1 MSKATVSSEAADL
14 LHRGR
19 KAFLTGLVYAGL
31 LSAFINLLQL
41 TVPLFMLQVHDRV
54 VNSQSL
60 DTLTMLII
68 IAGISLILFGI
79 LDYIRALTFQVM
91 GSLLLRRLNLP
102 VLQAAVS
109 ASVQKGSVQ
118 AGQAIR
124 DINDLRSFLTGSA
137 ISIPLEA
144 IWCPIFLAV
153 LFSLHP
159 LYGLVA
165 LISATVIV
173 VLSLV
178 SDLLTRRALKRANEA
193 AIRGISDMSASLRH
207 AEAIEAMGMLPALA
221 RRWRGAQILAQDLL
235 DTATKR
241 GRAMSSITRTCRYM
255 MQIAV
260 MSTGAILVIRQEVSP
275 GSMVASSIIMG
286 RLLLPFDSMV
296 DGWRQWV
303 LASAAWK
310 RVCDLLEKEM
320 PRRETQPTPRTS
332 GDLTIDRLVYAA
344 PGSDV
349 PILKGISFSLSPGEV
364 LGIVGPSA
372 AGKSTLARLLVGV
385 FKPTTGGIYLD
396 GHNVFLWE
404 RESFGEMV
412 GYLPQSVSLLEGTI
426 RENIARM
433 QQADARLVLD
443 AARLADVHTMI
454 GRFPLGY
461 DTRLGDSNFVLSGGQ
476 RQRIGLARALYGH
489 PRLIVLDE
497 PNANLDTEGER
508 ALIRAIEAARADGA
522 IVILIAHRP
531 SIMQVVDKLLVL
543 QDGRIA
549 QFGPRADVIGI
560 NDRDENAAR
569 TVPGKTVRAIQ
580 GEAPRGKH

>member
-1 MSKATVSSEAADL
+1 MNKATVSGGAADL
-14 LHRGR
+14 IHRGR
-19 KAFLTGLVYAGL
+19 KAFFVGLAYAGL
-31 LSAFINLLQL
+31 LSAVINVLQL

-54 VNSQSL
+54 VNSQSV
-60 DTLTMLII
+60 DTLAMLIV
-68 IAGISLILFGI
+68 IAAVGLILFGV
-79 LDYIRALTFQVM
+79 LDYVRALTFQVM

-109 ASVQKGSVQ
+109 ASVQKGSGR

-124 DINDLRSFLTGSA
+124 DINDLRAFITGNA
-137 ISIPLEA
+137 IGIPLEA
-144 IWCPIFLAV
+144 IWCPIFLVV
-153 LFSLHP
+153 LFALHP
-159 LYGLVA
+159 LYGIVA
-165 LISATVIV
+165 LISATIIV

-178 SDLLTRRALKRANEA
+178 SDLLTRRTLKRANEST
-193 AIRGISDMSASLRH
+193 IQGIGDMSASLRH

-221 RRWRGAQILAQDLL
+221 RRWRHGQLRAQDLL
-235 DTATKR
+235 DTATRR
-241 GRAMSSITRTCRYM
+241 GRAMSSLTRTCRYM

-260 MSTGAILVIRQEVSP
+260 LSTGAILVIRQEASP
-275 GSMVASSIIMG
+275 GSMVAASIIMG

-303 LASAAWK
+303 LAGAAWK
-310 RVCDLLEKEM
+310 RIVSLLEDET
-320 PRRETQPTPRTS
+320 PRRDTQPTPRTS
-332 GDLTIDRLVYAA
+332 GELTVDRLVFAP

-349 PILKGISFSLSPGEV
+349 PVLKGISFSLSPGEV

-385 FKPTTGGIYLD
+385 LKPTTGGIYLD

-404 RESFGEMV
+404 RESFGRMV
-412 GYLPQSVSLLEGTI
+412 GYVPQSVSLLEGTI

-433 QQADARLVLD
+433 QDANPQAVLE
-443 AARLADVHTMI
+443 AARLADVHNMI

-461 DTRLGDSNFVLSGGQ
+461 DTRLGDSSFLLSGGQ
-476 RQRIGLARALYGH
+476 RQRIALARALYGR
-489 PRLIVLDE
+489 PRMIVLDE

-531 SIMQVVDKLLVL
+531 SIMQAVDKLLVL

-549 QFGPRADVIGI
+549 QFGPRASVVDIDGRGERI
-560 NDRDENAAR
+560 AKPAQAQ
-569 TVPGKTVRAIQ
+569 PVRAVQ
-580 GEAPRGKH
+580 GDATRG